1 MPGEA
6 IKKGSIQMKKS
17 FFLIMA
23 KLCPL
28 KSVDFKQ
35 FYNSVVWKKK
45 VFAYKSTGSFNVSC
59 HLNNSI
65 SSRKKI
71 ISKGKKKIYSSLK
84 PQIQSPTKLLM
95 NVLLV

>member
-1 MPGEA
+1 
-6 IKKGSIQMKKS
+6 MKKS

-28 KSVDFKQ
+28 KSVDFEQ
-35 FYNSVVWKKK
+35 FYNSVVWKKN

-59 HLNNSI
+59 HLNNSM

-71 ISKGKKKIYSSLK
+71 ISKGKKIYSSLK
-84 PQIQSPTKLLM
+84 SQIQSPTKLLM

>member
-17 FFLIMA
+17 FFLIRA

-71 ISKGKKKIYSSLK
+71 ISKGKKIY
-84 PQIQSPTKLLM
+84 IAA
-95 NVLLV
+95 

>member
-17 FFLIMA
+17 FFLIRA

-45 VFAYKSTGSFNVSC
+45 KSLPIRAQG
-59 HLNNSI
+59 
-65 SSRKKI
+65 
-71 ISKGKKKIYSSLK
+71 
-84 PQIQSPTKLLM
+84 LLM
-95 NVLLV
+95 